1 MIKTKTMKTKMM
13 IVLAMLF
20 SLQSFGQTV
29 GQIFASG
36 GINYRITSGTT
47 VEVAPTSITGVI
59 SIPANVSYNN
69 TNFTVTSIGDDA
81 FAGNSSLGIVS
92 IPNSVTII
100 GARAFK
106 NCRQLISVS
115 IPNSVTSIGNY
126 AFERCWDLTS
136 ITIPNS
142 VTTIGEGA
150 FQSCDELISIVV
162 PNSVTSIGVYAFS
175 FCDKLTS
182 VTIPSSVSSISA
194 ATFQSCPRLISINFP
209 NSVTSI
215 GTAAFQNC
223 ISLTSVTIPNS
234 VLSIG
239 RSAFS
244 GCSGLTSAI
253 IPNSVTS
260 IGDGAFSNCSAL
272 TSFSIPNSITNISAE
287 TFQNCT
293 SLTAVSMP
301 TSVLSI
307 GRDAFQNCLALKDI
321 NISASVLNIGLRAFD
336 NCRALKDINIPASV
350 TGIGARAF
358 SYCNSLIS
366 VTANWSIPLTISRDV
381 FDGLNL
387 CNISLN
393 VPSGTEVLYDATSV
407 WTEFAGSINFVPP
420 IAAAQTLCGSATVA
434 DLVATGHNLQ
444 WYNSAT
450 SLAPLL
456 ISTAVTSGI
465 YYVSQTGCSEST
477 RTSVT
482 VTIINTAAPT
492 AVAQTLLSTATVA
505 NLVAIGANLQ
515 WYDAQTGGT
524 SLTITTPLATGT
536 YYVSQ
541 TINNCE
547 SPRTAVA
554 VTILPQYT
562 AIPDS
567 NFEQALFDKGI
578 DTVIG
583 DNRVLTAAIIN
594 IPTLDVSN
602 KGIADL
608 TGIEAFYALTDLNCR
623 GNFLTSLNITTV
635 VLLQKLNCS
644 ENQIASLN
652 LSNQTVLQL
661 LRSEGNLLTTIN
673 TTGISTL
680 LEVYCSNNLMTTLD
694 FTAQTNLQKLYCN
707 NNRLTN
713 LNVTGLTQ
721 LNQLGCNNNQLANLN
736 VSNASLSLLNC
747 GNNLLT
753 NIDFRFQEPTLTT
766 FNCQANRFS
775 QMDLRGYNQL
785 SNFNCTLNPN
795 LSCISVDDVAY
806 ANANYQK
813 DATASFSP
821 NCFAPI
827 VLNYCRNTVAPP
839 LVSPFAVGVTSR
851 WYTTAVGGRATLRN
865 PTPTTTTD
873 GTRVYYV
880 SQVSNGVESARIAI
894 TVNTL
899 GLPGTPGAI
908 TGVASQ
914 GALVG
919 TTTAA
924 SYSVA
929 PVADATSYNWTV
941 PAGVNIVSGQG
952 TTTLTVNFSNVPAG
966 VGSIGNLM
974 VVAVNDLGC
983 STRAA
988 RILALTKALPAAPT
1002 AIRMTDAALAIPA
1015 SGIPTAVTNISRYI
1029 GQPTVL
1035 TLTARPVAGVTTY
1048 EWELP
1053 AGVNVLSGAVAV
1065 RGGALGGNVITVNFE
1080 GVTTAGMFNYTTTS
1094 GILTHVLRIG
1104 VRSITG
1110 VGASTTSNARLVN
1123 PTTTST
1129 ARLLTLTATA
1139 PRASSSIRMT
1149 DAMAVDPTKAITVV
1163 STFIGTPRILTLTAT
1178 PVATA
1183 NQYNWE
1189 LPAGVK
1195 QLSGGTSNVITV
1207 NFADVPAGTTSL
1219 YLGVKAVNG
1228 AGESVT
1234 SNASLLPATNSTARL
1249 LRLSATVP
1257 GTVPAVTGQLAGLC
1271 GKNAYTYTISP
1282 SALATSYE
1290 ITAPLGSIVTSKGTT
1305 SKASNVIKTSDLEF
1319 TVVYPEKFTT
1329 TKETPASITVA
1340 AVNGV
1345 GKSAIAR
1352 TLGVTTVVPMPTD
1365 ITITTDFSLTKQA
1378 RRVKIHK
1385 RIRNKISGSPTFVVV
1400 VNDGGQIVSGE
1411 GTDEVEIDYSKVPS
1425 TIKSTKVLMYDK
1437 NSCGVLS
1444 LPITRTIIL
1453 EPTVAKTAETLTIEA
1468 TEVYPN
1474 PVSSVF
1480 NVDVAASATGSLTM
1494 NVYSL
1499 DGNVAMNTKTVALQE
1514 GTNTIT
1520 ENVSSLAKGVYVLQ
1534 LVNTS
1539 NNEIIT
1545 KKLIKD

>member
-20 SLQSFGQTV
+20 SLQTFGQTI

-36 GINYRITSGTT
+36 GINYRITSATE
-47 VEVAPTSITGVI
+47 VEVAPTSIGGVI

-69 TNFTVTSIGDDA
+69 TSFTVTSIGEDA
-81 FAGNSSLGIVS
+81 FNGNSYLGSVS
-92 IPNSVTII
+92 IANSVISI

-126 AFERCWDLTS
+126 AFERCFDLTVV
-136 ITIPNS
+136 TIPNS
-142 VTTIGEGA
+142 VITIGEGA
-150 FQSCDELISIVV
+150 FEACLDL
-162 PNSVTSIGVYAFS
+162 NSV
-175 FCDKLTS
+175 
-182 VTIPSSVSSISA
+182 
-194 ATFQSCPRLISINFP
+194 
-209 NSVTSI
+209 
-215 GTAAFQNC
+215 
-223 ISLTSVTIPNS
+223 
-234 VLSIG
+234 
-239 RSAFS
+239 
-244 GCSGLTSAI
+244 I

-260 IGDGAFSNCSAL
+260 IGPYAFSSCPRLTNVTIPNSVSTISAATFYNCSGL
-272 TSFSIPNSITNISAE
+272 ISVSIPNSVISIGTSAFAFCGALASVIIPNSV
-287 TFQNCT
+287 TSIGYGAFQNCT
-293 SLTAVSMP
+293 SLT
-301 TSVLSI
+301 SVILSNSILSI
-307 GRDAFQNCLALKDI
+307 GNYAFQNCLELKGI
-321 NISASVLNIGLRAFD
+321 NFAPSLLTIGSDAFSY
-336 NCRALKDINIPASV
+336 CRALKDINIPTSV
-350 TGIGARAF
+350 ISIGDRAF
-358 SYCNSLIS
+358 GVCNNLIS
-366 VTANWSIPLTISRDV
+366 LTINWTTPLRINRNV

-393 VPSGTEVLYDATSV
+393 VPSGTEMLYNVTSV
-407 WTEFAGSINFVPP
+407 WTEFAGNINLVPP
-420 IAAAQTLCGSATVA
+420 IASVQTLCSGATVA
-434 DLVATGHNLQ
+434 DLVAAGQNLQ

-450 SLAPLL
+450 STAPL
-456 ISTAVTSGI
+456 SSTTAVTSGI

-554 VTILPQYT
+554 VTILPLFT
-562 AIPDS
+562 AIPDN
-567 NFEQALFDKGI
+567 NFERTLVDKGI
-578 DTVIG
+578 DTVLG
-583 DNRVLTAAIIN
+583 DNRVLTSAIIN

-608 TGIEAFYALTDLNCR
+608 TGIEAFFALTDLNCSR
-623 GNFLTSLNITTV
+623 NFLTSLNINTV

-652 LSNQTVLQL
+652 LSNQTALQL
-661 LRSEGNLLTTIN
+661 LRCEGNLLTTIN

-680 LEVYCSNNLMTTLD
+680 QEVYCSNNLMTNLD
-694 FTAQTNLQKLYCN
+694 LSAQTNLQKLYCN

-713 LNVTGLTQ
+713 LNITGLTH

-753 NIDFRFQEPTLTT
+753 NIDFKFQEPTLTT
-766 FNCQANRFS
+766 FNCQGNLLS

-806 ANANYQK
+806 ATANYQK

-821 NCFAPI
+821 NCYAPI
-827 VLNYCRNTVAPP
+827 VLNYCRGVIAPP
-839 LVSPFAVGVTSR
+839 LASPFATGVTSK
-851 WYTTAVGGRATLRN
+851 WYTTAVGGRATLVN
-865 PTPTTTTD
+865 PTPITSTD
-873 GTRVYYV
+873 GTRIYYV

-924 SYSVA
+924 SYSIA

-941 PAGVNIVSGQG
+941 PADVNIVSGQG
-952 TTTLTVNFSNVPAG
+952 TTTLTVNFSNVHAG
-966 VGSIGNLM
+966 TGSIGNLM

-988 RILALTKALPAAPT
+988 RILELTKSLPAAPT
-1002 AIRMTDAALAIPA
+1002 DIRMTDEALAIPS

-1029 GQPTVL
+1029 GINTVL
-1035 TLTARPVAGVTTY
+1035 TLTATPVVGVTTY

-1053 AGVNVLSGAVAV
+1053 TEVNVLSGAVAV
-1065 RGGALGGNVITVNFE
+1065 RGGALGGNIITVNFE
-1080 GVTTAGMFNYTTTS
+1080 GITPSSMFSYTTTAGV
-1094 GILTHVLRIG
+1094 LTYVLRLG

-1110 VGASTTSNARLVN
+1110 VGASTTSNASLLN
-1123 PTTTST
+1123 PNTNST

-1139 PRASSSIRMT
+1139 PRASSAIRMT
-1149 DAMAVDPTKAITVV
+1149 DAMSADPTKTINNI
-1163 STFIGTPRILTLTAT
+1163 STFIGTSKTLTLTAT

-1183 NQYNWE
+1183 NDYSWE
-1189 LPAGVK
+1189 LPKGVK
-1195 QLSGGTSNVITV
+1195 QLSGGNSNVITV

-1219 YLGVKAVNG
+1219 YLGVKTVNG

-1234 SNASLLPATNSTARL
+1234 SNASLVPATNSTARL

-1257 GTVPAVTGQLAGLC
+1257 AAVRSVDGQVDGLC
-1271 GKNAYTYTISP
+1271 GTNAYTYVISP

-1290 ITAPLGSIVTSKGTT
+1290 IIAPKGSIVTSKGKGSNTT
-1305 SKASNVIKTSDLEF
+1305 NVLTTSDLDF

-1329 TKETPASITVA
+1329 TKESPASISVL

-1345 GKSAIAR
+1345 GKSAATRI
-1352 TLGVTTVVPMPTD
+1352 LVVTTAILRRDRLRAVPHTELSIEAKLGFVILRSESPAFNNYITD
-1365 ITITTDFSLTKQA
+1365 MQ
-1378 RRVKIHK
+1378 RVW
-1385 RIRNKISGSPTFVVV
+1385 T
-1400 VNDGGQIVSGE
+1400 VNDGVQIVSGQ
-1411 GTDEVEIDYSKVPS
+1411 GTDEIEIDYSKVPP
-1425 TIKSTKVLMYDK
+1425 TITSTKVSMYYK
-1437 NSCGVLS
+1437 NSCGVVS
-1444 LPITRTIIL
+1444 LPITITINL
-1453 EPTVAKTAETLTIEA
+1453 EPVTTKTAETITIEA

-1474 PVSSVF
+1474 PVVSDLSI
-1480 NVDVAASATGSLTM
+1480 DIIASKSGNLDFAI
-1494 NVYSL
+1494 YSL
-1499 DGNVAMNTKTVALQE
+1499 EGIQVANSKTFALKE
-1514 GTNTIT
+1514 GANTIT
-1520 ENVSSLAKGVYVLQ
+1520 ENVSNLKKGIYIVQ
-1534 LVNTS
+1534 LLNTS
-1539 NNEIIT
+1539 NNELIT
-1545 KKLIKD
+1545 KKLIKN